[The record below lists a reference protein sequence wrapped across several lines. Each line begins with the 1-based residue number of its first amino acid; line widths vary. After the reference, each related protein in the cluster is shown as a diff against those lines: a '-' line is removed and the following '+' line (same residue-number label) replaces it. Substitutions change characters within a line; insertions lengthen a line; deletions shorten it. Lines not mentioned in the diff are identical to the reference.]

1 MPKQIIETAKFKL
14 PPGLPF
20 SKGVKKGKY
29 VLISGTASF
38 DEHGEFIGKED
49 VYKQTRQTLK
59 NVLAIV
65 EEAGGSIDDIVKIN
79 IYLKSASYYEDMNNA
94 YKSFFAA
101 VSMPART
108 TIEANLAYEDFL
120 VEIDAEAIL
129 D

>member
-1 MPKQIIETAKFKL
+1 MSKKIIDSASFKL

-29 VLISGTASF
+29 VFISGTTSF
-38 DEHGEFIGKED
+38 DEHGEFIGKQD
-49 VYKQTRQTLK
+49 VYKQTQQTLK
-59 NVLAIV
+59 NILAIV

-79 IYLKSASYYEDMNNA
+79 VFLKSASYYEDMNNA
-94 YKSFFAA
+94 YKSFFAE

-129 D
+129 G